1 MEINKHI
8 RSIGRVL
15 VVIVFVAIIDILI
28 IMAVGTDCERYS
40 TVSVFFANLN
50 SACFCQ
56 EYDTA
61 TPGRIV

>member
-28 IMAVGTDCERYS
+28 IMAVGTD
-40 TVSVFFANLN
+40 
-50 SACFCQ
+50 
-56 EYDTA
+56 
-61 TPGRIV
+61 